1 MASFFNAERIQAG
14 WRFFILWT
22 ITNLL
27 GLGIGAAI
35 EFFLFKQLNGN
46 IAVLFSALAQA
57 WTLNRHV
64 SVYIPW
70 ATVTVVGWWLAS
82 IIGLI
87 IFSMMTAPNDVIP
100 LAVVAVIAGLLS
112 GGLQFYLLKEWLPV
126 GIWWL
131 AVAAV
136 GWLTLT
142 ILPAIVLTLILSK
155 DAVSLEGRRFQISE
169 VGEEAKLERV

>member
-1 MASFFNAERIQAG
+1 MASFFNAERVEAG

-35 EFFLFKQLNGN
+35 EFFLFKQINGN
-46 IAVLFSALAQA
+46 IAVFLAAIAQA

-64 SVYIPW
+64 SLYIPW
-70 ATVTVVGWWLAS
+70 AVVSFVGWWLAS
-82 IIGLI
+82 VIGLI
-87 IFSMMTAPNDVIP
+87 IFSMMTAPNEYVP

-136 GWLTLT
+136 SWLSLG
-142 ILPAIVLTLILSK
+142 IIPAIVLTIILSR
-155 DAVSLEGRRFQISE
+155 DAVSLEGRKFEVSE
-169 VGEEAKLERV
+169 QVPASPVAQ

>member
-1 MASFFNAERIQAG
+1 MASFFNAERVEAG

-35 EFFLFKQLNGN
+35 EFFLFKQINGN
-46 IAVLFSALAQA
+46 IAVFLAAIAQA

-64 SVYIPW
+64 SLYIPW
-70 ATVTVVGWWLAS
+70 AVVSFVGWWLAS
-82 IIGLI
+82 IISLI
-87 IFSMMTAPNDVIP
+87 IFSMMTAPNEVIP

-136 GWLTLT
+136 GWLSLG
-142 ILPAIVLTLILSK
+142 IIPAIVLTVILSR
-155 DAVSLEGRRFQISE
+155 DAVSLEGRTFQISE
-169 VGEEAKLERV
+169 PVPAPPAAQ

>member
-1 MASFFNAERIQAG
+1 MASFFNAERVEAG

-35 EFFLFKQLNGN
+35 EFFLFKQINGN
-46 IAVLFSALAQA
+46 IAVFLAAIAQA

-64 SVYIPW
+64 SLYIPW
-70 ATVTVVGWWLAS
+70 AVVSFVGWWLAS
-82 IIGLI
+82 IISLI
-87 IFSMMTAPNDVIP
+87 IFSMMTAPNEVIP

-136 GWLTLT
+136 GWLSLG
-142 ILPAIVLTLILSK
+142 IIPAIVLTVILSR
-155 DAVSLEGRRFQISE
+155 DAVSLEGRTFQISE
-169 VGEEAKLERV
+169 AVPAPPVAQ